1 MLFRNLNFEKKA
13 QNISEGNF
21 ISADFLGII
30 DSDAKSKLAFLTIDK
45 MFEGLDLKKSAE
57 LHDFIEA
64 YAPSL
69 KAQSNTSTT
78 SSINDVIGLGNSKKS
93 VLEIINSQLHYM
105 QLRLE
110 GIEK

>member
-45 MFEGLDLKKSAE
+45 MFEG
-57 LHDFIEA
+57 
-64 YAPSL
+64 
-69 KAQSNTSTT
+69 
-78 SSINDVIGLGNSKKS
+78 
-93 VLEIINSQLHYM
+93 
-105 QLRLE
+105 
-110 GIEK
+110 